1 MSSPSSSA
9 RLPRIL
15 SIHQPWAWLIVNGY
29 KDIENRSWNT
39 SYRGSLLIHAG
50 KAIDRAALAS
60 VRLRFPQIVL
70 PLFFE
75 TGGIVGSVTLADVV
89 THSASPW
96 FVGPYGFV
104 LEDARVQPFVRLRG
118 QLGLFPAP
126 QYVLDWLA
134 QARSHPNTPGP
145 VVPEI

>member
-39 SYRGSLLIHAG
+39 SYRGPLLIHAG

-75 TGGIVGSVTLADVV
+75 TGGIVGSATLADVV

-104 LEDARVQPFVRLRG
+104 LEDARVQPCQRR
-118 QLGLFPAP
+118 
-126 QYVLDWLA
+126 
-134 QARSHPNTPGP
+134 
-145 VVPEI
+145 